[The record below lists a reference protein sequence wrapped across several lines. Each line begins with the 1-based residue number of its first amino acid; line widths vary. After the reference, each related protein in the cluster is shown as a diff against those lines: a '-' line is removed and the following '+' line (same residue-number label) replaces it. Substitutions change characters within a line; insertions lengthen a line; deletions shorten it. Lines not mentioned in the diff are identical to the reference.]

1 MSTRLQMALALTESL
16 TVSGNLTIKTSRIYI
31 KGFTLIE
38 LLIVMAVIAVLLT
51 LVTPNFFNSVDKSKE
66 AALQHDLSVVR
77 DSIDKFYGDT
87 GKYPDSLQELVNKRY
102 LKNIPID
109 PITES
114 NATWLIVNNPDP
126 SSGKVIDIKSGSTKL
141 SSKGTPYS
149 SW

>member
-1 MSTRLQMALALTESL
+1 MNGKSTKNFT
-16 TVSGNLTIKTSRIYI
+16 RIYI
-31 KGFTLIE
+31 KAFTLIE

-51 LVTPNFFNSVDKSKE
+51 LATPNFFSSVEKSKE

-77 DSIDKFYGDT
+77 DAIDKFYGDT
-87 GKYPDSLQELVNKRY
+87 GKYPDSLQELVNKHY

-114 NATWLIVNNPDP
+114 NVTWLIVNNQDI
-126 SSGKVIDIKSGSTKL
+126 STGKVIDIKSGSTRL

>member
-1 MSTRLQMALALTESL
+1 MENL
-16 TVSGNLTIKTSRIYI
+16 TVNGKCKKSAFGYSIG
-31 KGFTLIE
+31 GFTLIE

-51 LVTPNFFNSVDKSKE
+51 LVSPNFFNSVDKSKE

-114 NATWLIVNNPDP
+114 NATWLIVNNPDA
-126 SSGKVIDIKSGSTKL
+126 SSDKVIDIKSGSTKL